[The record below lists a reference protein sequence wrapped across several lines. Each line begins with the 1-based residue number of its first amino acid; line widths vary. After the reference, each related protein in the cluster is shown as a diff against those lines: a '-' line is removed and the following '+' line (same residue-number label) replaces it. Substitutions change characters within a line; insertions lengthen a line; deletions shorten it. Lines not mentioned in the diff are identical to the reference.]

1 MGSRIVLSQKEKVQL
16 DRGNWGQ
23 RGVNKK
29 LHKLRKVKKI
39 AQNNVF

>member
-1 MGSRIVLSQKEKVQL
+1 MGSKIVLSQKKKVKL

-29 LHKLRKVKKI
+29 LNMLQKVKKI